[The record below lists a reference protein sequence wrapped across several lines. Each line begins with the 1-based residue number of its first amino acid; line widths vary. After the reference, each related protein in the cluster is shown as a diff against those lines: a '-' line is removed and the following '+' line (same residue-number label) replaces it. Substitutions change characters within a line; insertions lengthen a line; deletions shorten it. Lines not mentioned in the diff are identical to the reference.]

1 MDFEKKLENL
11 FTEIHEKQRQR
22 DVQISTLIS
31 ELKPLI
37 SDIGD
42 VTVIVPHIKSYLDLG
57 VKNDEILV
65 KLAGLVSK
73 VANTKGE
80 GDLILTDEER
90 SQLLN
95 AIDDLNEQEN
105 GG

>member
-11 FTEIHEKQRQR
+11 FTEIHDKQKQR
-22 DVQISTLIS
+22 DNQISTLIS

-73 VANTKGE
+73 VANSKDT
-80 GDLILTDEER
+80 GDIILSDEER
-90 SQLLN
+90 SQLLS
-95 AIDDLNEQEN
+95 AIDDLNEPSN
-105 GG
+105 DG